1 MTPPAIRRDIEIPF
15 AHGQSAHCETGVVS
29 NLLRHRGLALSEP
42 MVFGIGAGL
51 VFAYLPFVKLN
62 NLPLISFRT
71 APGRIFAKAA
81 KRLGLSIRRLRF
93 PDEGSAMAELDRVI
107 ESGTPAGLQV
117 GAFHL
122 TYFPRALRF
131 HFNMHNIVVY
141 GRRNGS
147 YLISD
152 PVMPEVTELTADDLA
167 RVRFARGP
175 MAPKGCLYHPVD
187 LPSRLDLPGPVT
199 AGIRETCTIML
210 RAPLPLIGVR
220 GIRFLAGR
228 LERWPER
235 LGEEKALLTLGHF
248 IRMQEEIGTGG
259 AGFRFIYA
267 SFLQEAAGLLGNDH
281 LAEISVKMTGVGDL
295 WREFALLGARHCKGR
310 GGHSFADLSELLRA
324 CADGEEAVF
333 RELRSAIRQCHG

>member
-1 MTPPAIRRDIEIPF
+1 MTAPLGRPDILIPF
-15 AHGQSAHCETGVVS
+15 THTQSAHCETGVVS
-29 NLLRHRGLALSEP
+29 NLLRHWGLEVSEP
-42 MVFGIGAGL
+42 MVFGIGSGL
-51 VFAYLPFVKLN
+51 VFAYIPFIKLN
-62 NLPLISFRT
+62 HLPLISFRT

-81 KRLGLSIRRLRF
+81 RRLGLSVRRQRF
-93 PDEGSAMAELDRVI
+93 SDEGEAMATLDRVI

-122 TYFPRALRF
+122 TYFPKALRF
-131 HFNMHNIVVY
+131 HFNMHNIVVH

-152 PVMPEVTELTADDLA
+152 PVMPGPTELTAADLA

-175 MAPKGCLYHPVD
+175 MAPKGCLYYPVG
-187 LPSRLDLPGPVT
+187 LPERLDLAKPVT
-199 AGIRETCTIML
+199 AAMRETCNVML
-210 RAPLPLIGVR
+210 RAPLPLIGVK

-228 LERWPER
+228 LASWPGR

-267 SFLQEAAGLLGNDH
+267 SFLQEAAALLENDR
-281 LAEISVKMTGVGDL
+281 LLDVSARMTAAGDL
-295 WREFALLGARHCKGR
+295 WREFASLGARHCKGR
-310 GGHSFADLSELLRA
+310 GSDSFDDLAKLLTA
-324 CADGEEAVF
+324 CAAGEEATF
-333 RELRSAIRQCHG
+333 RDLAAALR